1 MIAFIIWCV
10 VGYALGG
17 ALGLIA
23 AAVIFLAGRSVLGIN

>member
-17 ALGLIA
+17 PVGLIA
-23 AAVIFLAGRSVLGIN
+23 AVIIFLAGRSVLGIK